1 MTNHK
6 MSEVKPRQAKQGRE
20 AVVPHHLSLV
30 KYYREILHEGIEG
43 LLVHV
48 RFPTHCTVTLV
59 NVGVLLT
66 LDSGR
71 TPSYVLISIFRGK
84 KKKTWDV

>member
-1 MTNHK
+1 
-6 MSEVKPRQAKQGRE
+6 MSEVKPRQATPGPE
-20 AVVPHHLSLV
+20 AVVPHHLPLV

-43 LLVHV
+43 LLVRV

-66 LDSGR
+66 LQTQAELPLMFS
-71 TPSYVLISIFRGK
+71 SAYLEEK
-84 KKKTWDV
+84 KKRPGMYDPV